1 MTDKDLDEQV
11 MYSVRMPR
19 RLRRDAKRK
28 TERGELSSAVR
39 ELFERTAYGE
49 GPGETD
55 ELERLKNELE
65 NERDHID
72 DLRSDRRRIDAKIET
87 AEQAIA
93 RLEERISAIQAKR
106 DNVDVAL
113 ENFEAMLENGDRVSP
128 RMNSVQDAAEK
139 RGMSPE
145 QFIKELQER
154 NPDIPDHAFRLAEE
168 NEPYDW
174 REL

>member
-1 MTDKDLDEQV
+1 MSDKDLDEDVLFNVQ
-11 MYSVRMPR
+11 MKR
-19 RLRRDAKRK
+19 RLRRDAQRK
-28 TERGELSSAVR
+28 AERGELAQDVR
-39 ELFERTAYGE
+39 DLFERKAYGE

-72 DLRSDRRRIDAKIET
+72 ELRSDRRRIDAKIET
-87 AEQAIA
+87 SEQAIA

-106 DNVDVAL
+106 DSVDVAL

-128 RMNSVQDAAEK
+128 RMNSVKDAAEK

-145 QFIKELQER
+145 QFIEELQER
-154 NPDIPDHAFRLAEE
+154 NSEIPDHAFRLAEE

-174 REL
+174 RDI